1 MTNSADQIEAGN
13 SYVSE
18 AEVLQHLRGDRLRRM
33 YWTLGLLCLGAG
45 LLTVSRVVLGGI
57 ENARPFGAIVF
68 LGLLG
73 LIFALKLGVRVR
85 LIAVITLSTMTLVFA
100 VQAYLSGG
108 LKSHFMMMALFLPLL
123 GVHLHGL
130 RAGAVCAVACALIV
144 VGFCALHLT
153 GHRFPQL
160 PVSEAVGFLIQG
172 GAILVFV
179 AAGTF
184 ILAYYFRLSDHLAM
198 AIWERANH
206 DHLTGLANRRVVDAV
221 LEREAKLARRNRTEL
236 SVLMVDVDH
245 FKRFNDGNGHVAG
258 DACLLA
264 VATALA
270 GVARRPT
277 DLVGRFG
284 GEEFILILPQTSTP
298 GAISLAE
305 QLCEA
310 VRALGI
316 ATASGAGEVVTISV
330 GVTTSSG
337 PNADGDVLLS
347 CADKALYAAK
357 QAGRN
362 RVCTVLPAGS
372 VVRAA

>member
-1 MTNSADQIEAGN
+1 
-13 SYVSE
+13 
-18 AEVLQHLRGDRLRRM
+18 M

-45 LLTVSRVVLGGI
+45 LLTLSRIVLGGI
-57 ENARPFGAIVF
+57 ENARPLGAVIFV
-68 LGLLG
+68 GLLG
-73 LIFALKLGVRVR
+73 LISALKLGVRVR
-85 LIAVITLSTMTLVFA
+85 PIAVITLCLMTFAFA

-123 GVHLHGL
+123 GIHLHGL
-130 RAGAVCAVACALIV
+130 RAGALCAVACALV
-144 VGFCALHLT
+144 VIGFCALHLA
-153 GHRFPQL
+153 GHPFPQL
-160 PVSEAVGFLIQG
+160 PVTEKVGHLIHG

-184 ILAYYFRLSDHLAM
+184 ILAYYFRLSDHLAL

-221 LEREAKLARRNRTEL
+221 LEREVKRARRTGTEL

-245 FKRFNDGNGHVAG
+245 FKRFNDGNGHIAG

-264 VATALA
+264 VAKALA
-270 GVARRPT
+270 GVARRPA
-277 DLVGRFG
+277 DLVGRYG
-284 GEEFILILPQTSTP
+284 GEEFILILPQTDTP
-298 GAISLAE
+298 GARSLAD

-316 ATASGAGEVVTISV
+316 ATSAGAEEVVTISV

-337 PNADGDVLLS
+337 ADADGDVLLS

-357 QAGRN
+357 QAGRD
-362 RVCTVLPAGS
+362 RVSIALPEGGIAC
-372 VVRAA
+372 AA